1 MEILER
7 LFTKL
12 NLYDHL
18 SRFQCIGEK
27 ISFFCFLQG
36 SFCLF
41 LYKFSRNIFLS
52 CSKIFVFTVQVF
64 YYITCAQYWY
74 LENNL
79 FMVILVYIYNLDL
92 HNLNFQEFLKFPQC
106 TGWLI
111 FLHLPKDDK
120 TFQNT
125 YSALSGHSST
135 IYDPSRRS
143 GYNNIIGSI
152 WIQ

>member
-1 MEILER
+1 MFKNICFHCVGVLLHYLR
-7 LFTKL
+7 LVLVFREQPFYGHT
-12 NLYDHL
+12 
-18 SRFQCIGEK
+18 CI
-27 ISFFCFLQG
+27 
-36 SFCLF
+36 
-41 LYKFSRNIFLS
+41 
-52 CSKIFVFTVQVF
+52 
-64 YYITCAQYWY
+64 
-74 LENNL
+74 
-79 FMVILVYIYNLDL
+79 YIYNLDL